1 MSDTQE
7 TKMSDIT
14 NAEAIEMMNR
24 CKQEIILLRA
34 EIERLSPKA
43 HAYDSITTILGLL
56 PKKPCGMGED
66 MVWLLTRRINELTPA
81 KERGS

>member
-1 MSDTQE
+1 MCDTQE
-7 TKMSDIT
+7 TKMPDIT

-24 CKQEIILLRA
+24 CKQEIISLRA
-34 EIERLSPKA
+34 EIERLAPKA

-56 PKKPCGMGED
+56 PQKPRGMGED
-66 MVWLLTRRINELTPA
+66 MVWLLTRRINELTPI